1 MGFMRRLTHTII
13 HNPISTAIIHNN
25 PITTAIKV
33 VEHPSEIIK
42 NPITTIT
49 HLTPITSIIHEEAKK
64 LVPSIPLPE
73 LITKAK
79 EIAQV
84 SIVKTESIASII
96 AKKPLD
102 IAGDIVHKTE
112 KIGESVVKGAM
123 SIEKKAESIV
133 SNTTHGITGMFGDLK
148 WIMIGGAVIAFVV
161 MMKK

>member
-1 MGFMRRLTHTII
+1 
-13 HNPISTAIIHNN
+13 
-25 PITTAIKV
+25 
-33 VEHPSEIIK
+33 
-42 NPITTIT
+42 
-49 HLTPITSIIHEEAKK
+49 
-64 LVPSIPLPE
+64 
-73 LITKAK
+73 
-79 EIAQV
+79 
-84 SIVKTESIASII
+84 VKTESIASII